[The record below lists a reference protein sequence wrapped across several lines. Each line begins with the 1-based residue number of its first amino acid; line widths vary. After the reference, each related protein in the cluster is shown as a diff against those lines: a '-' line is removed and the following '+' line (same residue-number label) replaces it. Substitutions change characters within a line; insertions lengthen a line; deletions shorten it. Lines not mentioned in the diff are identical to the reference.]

1 MRLKDV
7 TIHNFRGYST
17 RATLPIDKC
26 ITGFVGKNDNG
37 KSSILE
43 ALAVFFNCDSVS
55 LEKDDFYIG
64 QPNCLIEI
72 TCTFD
77 NLPLEVVIDETNP
90 TNLADEHL
98 LNANGELQI
107 KKVYK
112 RTQLKAPAVFVVSQH
127 PTTENYN
134 DLHKL
139 DLKGLK
145 ARAAQLTVN
154 ADAIDDKR
162 RSASWRNAIWNHCNE
177 LGIENVDLDIS
188 EFAGDSKKLQE
199 KIQSLLPLFEI
210 FKVDRENKDN
220 DPVAKSPLQ
229 EAVDLAKKEFSD
241 RILQLEQEIK
251 DKVIER
257 ANLTIEKLKEMDSS
271 LAQALSPKF
280 KSPPK
285 WSFDFSIDGDD
296 GVPINKR
303 GSGVKRL
310 ILLNF
315 FRAEAERKVAS
326 QNAPSV
332 IYAFEEPETSQ
343 HPNYQEML
351 IEAFIRLGQ
360 KDNCQVLLTTHV
372 PALGAMLPTEGL
384 RLVRKT
390 ENGPIVEYGNDDI
403 IEEIAKTL
411 GVLPDPIPKGAQAL
425 LLVEGPGD
433 VVFFKHTSELL
444 KQNGHITH
452 SFAEKNIALVIMG
465 GCGTLKH
472 WRTKKIAEQFE
483 VPYGVF
489 LDADLTNPVNS
500 RVNAEHITEL
510 RAEGMKAH
518 TTKKNEIENY
528 LDVAV
533 LGLPAGTVN
542 ITDTSDAKKDI
553 ATAKQVRPTEVM
565 ERYWP
570 LMTIEQIR
578 AREIYNDGG
587 NDRFELTEIISDFL
601 TMVP

>member
-1 MRLKDV
+1 MRLKEV

-17 RATLPIDKC
+17 RTTIPIDDC

-43 ALAVFFNCDSVS
+43 ALAVFFNCDSVA
-55 LEKDDFYIG
+55 LEKDDFFIR

-77 NLPLEVVIDETNP
+77 DLPAEVVIDDTNP
-90 TNLADEHL
+90 TNLHDEYL

-107 KKVYK
+107 KKLYK
-112 RTQLKAPAVFVVSQH
+112 RTQLKAPTVLIYSQH
-127 PTTENYN
+127 PTTDSYS

-145 ARAAQLTVN
+145 ARAAELGISIDN
-154 ADAIDDKR
+154 IDDRR
-162 RSASWRNAIWNHCNE
+162 RSASWRSAIWIYCE
-177 LGIENVDLDIS
+177 DLAIQDVELDIS

-199 KIQSLLPLFEI
+199 KIQALLPLFEI
-210 FKVDRENKDN
+210 FKVDRENRDN

-229 EAVDLAKKEFSD
+229 EAVDLAKKEFVD
-241 RILQLEQEIK
+241 RISQLEQEIK
-251 DKVIER
+251 ERVIER
-257 ANLTIEKLKEMDSS
+257 ANLTIEKLKEMDAS
-271 LAQALSPKF
+271 LAQALTPKF

-285 WSFDFSIDGDD
+285 WTFDFSIDGDD

-315 FRAEAERKVAS
+315 FRAEAERKIAT

-351 IEAFIRLGQ
+351 IEAFIKLGQ
-360 KDNCQVLLTTHV
+360 KDNCQILLTTHV
-372 PALGAMLPTEGL
+372 PALGAMLPVDGL
-384 RLVRKT
+384 RLVKKT
-390 ENGPIVEYGNDDI
+390 EQGPVVEYGTDDI
-403 IEEIAKTL
+403 IEQIAKTL
-411 GVLPDPIPKGAQAL
+411 GVLPDPIPRGARGL
-425 LLVEGPGD
+425 ILVEGPGD
-433 VVFFKHTSELL
+433 TVFLSHAAELL
-444 KQNGHITH
+444 KNNNFISHTF
-452 SFAEKNIALVIMG
+452 SEKNIALVIMG

-483 VPYGVF
+483 IPYGVF

-500 RVNAEHITEL
+500 RLNADHVREL
-510 RAEGMKAH
+510 RDEGRKAH
-518 TTKKNEIENY
+518 LTIKNEIENY
-528 LDVAV
+528 IDVTV
-533 LGLPAGTVN
+533 LGLPAGTVT

-553 ATAKQVRPTEVM
+553 ATAKQVRPTEVV

-570 LMTIEQIR
+570 LMTIDQIR
-578 AREIYNDGG
+578 QSEKYNDGA
-587 NDRFELTEIISDFL
+587 NDRYELTEIISDFL
-601 TMVP
+601 TMV

>member
-1 MRLKDV
+1 MQLKEV

-17 RATLPIDKC
+17 RTTLPIDEC

-43 ALAVFFNCDSVS
+43 ALAVFFNCDSIA
-55 LEKDDFYIG
+55 LEKDDFFIA

-72 TCTFD
+72 TCTFN
-77 NLPLEVVIDETNP
+77 NLPAEVVIDETNP
-90 TNLADEHL
+90 TSLANEHL
-98 LNANGELQI
+98 LNANNELQI
-107 KKVYK
+107 KKIYK
-112 RTQLKAPAVFVVSQH
+112 RTQLKAPAVFIISQH
-127 PTTENYN
+127 PTAEHYN

-145 ARAAQLTVN
+145 ARAAELAVN
-154 ADAIDDKR
+154 TDGIEDKR
-162 RSASWRNAIWNHCNE
+162 RSASWRNAIWNHCGD
-177 LGIENVDLDIS
+177 LQIENVELDIS

-199 KIQSLLPLFEI
+199 KIQVILPLFEI
-210 FKVDRENKDN
+210 FKVDRENKDS

-229 EAVDLAKKEFSD
+229 EAVDLAKKEFAV
-241 RILQLEQEIK
+241 RISQLEQEIK
-251 DKVIER
+251 DRVIER
-257 ANLTIEKLKEMDSS
+257 ANLTIEKLKEMDAS
-271 LAQALSPKF
+271 LAQALTPKF

-285 WSFDFSIDGDD
+285 WTFDFSIDGDD

-315 FRAEAERKVAS
+315 FRAEAERKVAL
-326 QNAPSV
+326 QEAPSV

-351 IEAFIRLGQ
+351 IDAFKELGQ
-360 KDNCQVLLTTHV
+360 KDNCQILLTTHV
-372 PALGAMLPTEGL
+372 PALGAMLPVAGL

-390 ENGPIVEYGNDDI
+390 EDGPVVEYGNDDI
-403 IEEIAKTL
+403 IEQIAKTL
-411 GVLPDPIPKGAQAL
+411 GVLPDPIPKGARAL

-433 VVFFKHTSELL
+433 IVFLKHTSELL
-444 KQNGHITH
+444 KHNGHISH
-452 SFAEKNIALVIMG
+452 SFSEKNIALVIMG

-472 WRTKKIAEQFE
+472 WRTKRIAEQFE

-489 LDADLTNPVNS
+489 LDSDISNPS
-500 RVNAEHITEL
+500 NAANNARHIAEL
-510 RAEGMKAH
+510 RVEGKKAH
-518 TTKKNEIENY
+518 TTRRNEIENY
-528 LDVAV
+528 IDVSI
-533 LGLPAGTVN
+533 LGLPAGTVI

-553 ATAKQVRPTEVM
+553 ARAMRMRDTEVT

-578 AREIYNDGG
+578 ASEIYNDGIT
-587 NDRFELTEIISDFL
+587 DRYELTEVISDFL
-601 TMVP
+601 TMVE

>member
-1 MRLKDV
+1 MRLKEV

-17 RATLPIDKC
+17 PTTVPIDKC

-43 ALAVFFNCDSVS
+43 ALAVFFNCDSVA
-55 LEKDDFYIG
+55 LDKDDFYIG
-64 QPNCLIEI
+64 QSNCLIEI
-72 TCTFD
+72 SCTFD
-77 NLPLEVVIDETNP
+77 NLPDEVIIDETNP
-90 TNLADEHL
+90 TTLADEYL

-112 RTQLKAPAVFVVSQH
+112 RTQLKAPTVYVFSQH
-127 PTTENYN
+127 PTAENYN

-139 DLKGLK
+139 DLKALK
-145 ARAAQLTVN
+145 ARATQLEVN
-154 ADAIDDKR
+154 TDAIEDKR
-162 RSASWRNAIWNHCNE
+162 RSASWRNAMWSHC
-177 LGIENVDLDIS
+177 ENLLIQSVELDIS

-210 FKVDRENKDN
+210 FKVDRENKDS

-229 EAVDLAKKEFSD
+229 EAVDLAKKEFSE
-241 RILQLEQEIK
+241 RITQLEQEIK
-251 DKVIER
+251 DRVIER
-257 ANLTIEKLKEMDSS
+257 ANLTIEKLKEMDES
-271 LAQALSPKF
+271 LAQALTPKF

-296 GVPINKR
+296 GVPVNKR

-315 FRAEAERKVAS
+315 LRAEAERKVQAKG
-326 QNAPSV
+326 APSV

-343 HPNYQEML
+343 HPNYQKML
-351 IEAFIRLGQ
+351 IEAFIKLGQ
-360 KDNCQVLLTTHV
+360 KDNCQVLITTHV
-372 PALGAMLPTEGL
+372 PALGAMLPVDGL

-390 ENGPIVEYGNDDI
+390 ENGPVVEYGNDDI

-411 GVLPDPIPKGAQAL
+411 GVLPDPIPKGARAL

-433 VVFFKHTSELL
+433 VVFLNHTCELL
-444 KQNGHITH
+444 KQNGHLTH
-452 SFAEKNIALVIMG
+452 TFSEKNIAIVMMG

-472 WRTKKIAEQFE
+472 WRTKRIAEQFE

-500 RVNAEHITEL
+500 RVNAEHIAEL
-510 RAEGMKAH
+510 RAEGKKAH
-518 TTKKNEIENY
+518 TTRKNEIENY
-528 LDVAV
+528 LLVDVLALPFGAV
-533 LGLPAGTVN
+533 T
-542 ITDTSDAKKDI
+542 ITDLSDAKKDI
-553 ATAKQVRPTEVM
+553 ARAKQVRPTEVM

-570 LMTIEQIR
+570 LMNIEQIR
-578 AREIYNDGG
+578 EVERYSEGG
-587 NDRFELTEIISDFL
+587 ADRFELTEIIGDFL
-601 TMVP
+601 SMVE

>member
-1 MRLKDV
+1 MRLKEV
-7 TIHNFRGYST
+7 TIHNFRGYSSRT
-17 RATLPIDKC
+17 TLSIDKC

-55 LEKDDFYIG
+55 LEKDDFFIG

-77 NLPLEVVIDETNP
+77 NLPDEVVIDETNP

-98 LNANGELQI
+98 LNVNGELQI

-112 RTQLKAPAVFVVSQH
+112 RTQLKAPTVYVISQH
-127 PTTENYN
+127 PTAENYH

-139 DLKGLK
+139 DLKALK
-145 ARAAQLTVN
+145 ARATELNVN
-154 ADAIDDKR
+154 TNTIDDKR
-162 RSASWRNAIWNHCNE
+162 RSASWRSAIWNQC
-177 LGIENVDLDIS
+177 ENLQINNVELDIS

-210 FKVDRENKDN
+210 FKVDRENKDS

-229 EAVDLAKKEFSD
+229 EAVDLAKKEFSE
-241 RILQLEQEIK
+241 RISQLEQEIK
-251 DKVIER
+251 DRVIER
-257 ANLTIEKLKEMDSS
+257 ANLTIEKLKEMDAS

-296 GVPINKR
+296 GVPVNKR

-315 FRAEAERKVAS
+315 FRAEAERKV
-326 QNAPSV
+326 QEKGAPSV

-343 HPNYQEML
+343 HPNYQKML
-351 IEAFIRLGQ
+351 IEAFIKLGQ
-360 KDNCQVLLTTHV
+360 KDNCQVLITTHV
-372 PALGAMLPTEGL
+372 PALGAMLPVDGL

-390 ENGPIVEYGNDDI
+390 ENGPVVEYGNDDI

-411 GVLPDPIPKGAQAL
+411 GVLPDPIPRGAKAL

-433 VVFFKHTSELL
+433 IVFLNHTTELL
-444 KQNGHITH
+444 KQNGHLTH
-452 SFAEKNIALVIMG
+452 TFSEKNIALVMMG

-472 WRTKKIAEQFE
+472 WRTKRIAEQFE

-489 LDADLTNPVNS
+489 LDADLTNPVNA
-500 RVNAEHITEL
+500 RVNAEHIEEL
-510 RAEGMKAH
+510 RAEGKKAH
-518 TTKKNEIENY
+518 TTRKNEIENY
-528 LDVAV
+528 IDIDVLA
-533 LGLPAGTVN
+533 LPAGTVN

-553 ATAKQVRPTEVM
+553 ATAMRVRPTEVM

-578 AREIYNDGG
+578 ASEMYNDGG
-587 NDRFELTEIISDFL
+587 IDRFELTEIIGDFL
-601 TMVP
+601 RMVE